1 MRALVAALALL
12 AATPALANT
21 PARTP
26 PEWSR
31 DATIYQLNT
40 RQFTP
45 QGTLK
50 AAQGQ
55 LPRLK
60 ALGVE
65 IIWLMPINP
74 IGQKNRKGSL
84 GSPYSVADYRA
95 VNPELG
101 TLADLKSFTAAAHKL
116 GLKVVIDWVANHSA
130 WDNWLVAKHPD
141 WYARDWN
148 GNFRPTPW
156 WDWSDII
163 EFDYSQPGL
172 KQYMADSLLFWIRE
186 ADIDGYR
193 ADVACY
199 VPEDFWADIRA
210 RADAL
215 KPGLWWLAECESR
228 DIHARAFDASYGWQW
243 GETMARIANGTA
255 DVNGLRI
262 FYAENERKWP
272 TAAQRMVF
280 TSNHD
285 KNSWE
290 GTEFERFGPALT
302 NALVLS
308 FVSEGIPL
316 VYNGQEAGNDRR
328 LAFFERDPIQWRDHS
343 NGELIRRLAALKRDN
358 PALHNAPWG
367 GRMVQANTNDLA
379 QVLAFVR
386 QANGNRVLAVFNM
399 SAAARRV
406 TFADA
411 LPAGRYRDFETGA
424 AVEVKAG
431 SSFDMSP
438 WSYRLLTTR

>member
-1 MRALVAALALL
+1 LRQALLALALL
-12 AATPALANT
+12 AAPALGNT

-31 DATIYQLNT
+31 DAVIYQVNT

-45 QGTLK
+45 EGTLK
-50 AAQGQ
+50 AAEAQ

-65 IIWLMPINP
+65 IIWLMPVNP
-74 IGQKNRKGSL
+74 IGKVNRKGSL

-101 TLADLKSFTAAAHKL
+101 TLEDLKRFTAAAHAL

-130 WDNWLVAKHPD
+130 WDNWLVEKHPD

-148 GNFRPTPW
+148 GKFRPTPW

-163 EFDYSQPGL
+163 EFDYAQAGL
-172 KQYMADSLLFWIRE
+172 RDYMAESLLFWVRE
-186 ADIDGYR
+186 ANIDGFR

-199 VPEDFWADIRA
+199 VPEDFWAGVRA
-210 RADAL
+210 KAEAL

-243 GETMARIANGTA
+243 GDTLARIARGEA
-255 DVNGLRI
+255 DVNGLRV

-272 TAAQRMVF
+272 VNAQRMIF

-316 VYNGQEAGNDRR
+316 VYNGQEAGNERR
-328 LAFFERDPIQWRDHS
+328 LAFFERDPIVWRDHP
-343 NGELIRRLAALKRDN
+343 NGALLRRLAELKRAN

-367 GRMVQANTNDLA
+367 GRMVQAVTNDLP

-386 QANGNRVLAVFNM
+386 QVEGNKVLAMFNM
-399 SAAARRV
+399 SGAARRV
-406 TFADA
+406 NFADA
-411 LPAGRYRDFETGA
+411 LPAGRYTDFDTGKACLLYTSDA
-424 AVEVKAG
+424 AD
-431 SSFDMSP
+431 DM
-438 WSYRLLTTR
+438 